1 MRAKITP
8 EEAQC
13 FFSPVSPFPYIGK
26 LRGTGKKMLAVTGMY
41 DPTFW
46 RELTDEFLDALR
58 SEGVSCEVLRLPC
71 GHYSLGEPPFSYITG
86 FRFGE
91 FFFHALS

>member
-1 MRAKITP
+1 
-8 EEAQC
+8 
-13 FFSPVSPFPYIGK
+13 
-26 LRGTGKKMLAVTGMY
+26 LRGTGKKMLAVTGIY